1 MASDPSQP
9 VVPVVLPTGR
19 FTGRE
24 AFAQRVRDAFA
35 CAAQQG
41 WREIIISD
49 ATFEDWPLHERLVV
63 ESLQSWAKAGRRFT
77 MLAQRYDAVARD
89 KARFVVWRKTWGHI
103 VECRTYRNLDPLD
116 FPSVIWTPAWTLRR
130 LDLFRS
136 TGTCSVAPD
145 HRVQIREVLDELVLG
160 SSPGFAASVLGL

>member
-1 MASDPSQP
+1 MATDPSQP
-9 VVPVVLPTGR
+9 VVLPTGQ

-63 ESLQSWAKAGRRFT
+63 ESLQSWATAGRRFT

-89 KARFVVWRKTWGHI
+89 KARFVVWRKTWSHI
-103 VECRTYRNLDPLD
+103 VECRRCRAADALD
-116 FPSVIWTPAWTLRR
+116 FPSAIWSPAWVMQR
-130 LDLFRS
+130 LDLARS
-136 TGTCSVAPD
+136 TGFCGPEPGR
-145 HRVQIREVLDELVLG
+145 RVRLRELLDEKIRG
-160 SSPGFAASVLGL
+160 SLPGFAATTLGL